1 MPRMNEKTAN
11 LQQNQGARKLKG
23 REILRCVKIRGAKI
37 EGRKFKGAL
46 ILMGIRNIVRIDVY
60 VVCVSYL

>member
-23 REILRCVKIRGAKI
+23 REILRCAKIRGAKI
-37 EGRKFKGAL
+37 KDARFKGAQ
-46 ILMGIRNIVRIDVY
+46 ILMEIR
-60 VVCVSYL
+60 